1 MCCLFHVGYFIN
13 PIIQFIL
20 GDVREGGGGGRGC
33 SLKQIQEADT
43 VPRVSNLYCSYVLM
57 FPSP

>member
-20 GDVREGGGGGRGC
+20 GDVREGGGGEGVFT
-33 SLKQIQEADT
+33 EADT
-43 VPRVSNLYCSYVLM
+43 GSRY
-57 FPSP
+57 SPKSK